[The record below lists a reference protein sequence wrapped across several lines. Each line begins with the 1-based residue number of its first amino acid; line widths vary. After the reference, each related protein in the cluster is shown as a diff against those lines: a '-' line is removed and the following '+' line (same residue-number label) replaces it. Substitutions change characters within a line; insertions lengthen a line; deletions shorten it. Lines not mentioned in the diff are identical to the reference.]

1 MPSEIYVDVPNDYPY
16 EFGRYESGPQVLTRD
31 FGVNFTFICNAGAR
45 ISEGDVHRV
54 EFKDDAQEIIFI
66 LKSPFRTLNKEVV
79 ERYIDSTKPRLRQR
93 YETSYR
99 N

>member
-16 EFGRYESGPQVLTRD
+16 EFNRYELGPQVLTRD

-54 EFKDDAQEIIFI
+54 EFKDDAEEIIFI

-79 ERYIDSTKPRLRQR
+79 ERYIDSTKPRWRPR
-93 YETSYR
+93 HETSYR